1 MVVFRPF
8 NFRPIKYSTTTTS
21 TTTTTPTTTTAATDA
36 TTTTTTTPTPV
47 QISAGFVTDQV
58 FNQTTGQGYF
68 PFQQFPQYGIFGAL
82 NGGGGFGQ
90 SIGGLARPNI
100 PLLFRP
106 FIGGLAR
113 PNNGGFAGNYPVIG
127 GVATA
132 NG

>member
-1 MVVFRPF
+1 M
-8 NFRPIKYSTTTTS
+8 
-21 TTTTTPTTTTAATDA
+21 
-36 TTTTTTTPTPV
+36 